1 MTKKD
6 TIYRFNVESYIEDK
20 KLDKTFYLKSLTP
33 IDLDHNKDIWVPVT
47 VGTVWITDG
56 PKDFQI
62 HIPILDEDEE
72 TLVFTITKKQYE
84 MFKSNVGDKRRL
96 NIIAKAAKEKL
107 RFRKIK
113 KSEMLVVRMSRKRMQ
128 KITEDAE
135 LCNLSLSAYARN
147 VLEGYKP
154 RKALSEQEAAD
165 IQELVKMRKDMLN
178 FYSATKGVLASIPRE
193 QRAEYIVLG
202 TPYQQFRKYIQEVLM
217 KFDSIINR
225 EKEGGTI

>member
-6 TIYRFNVESYIEDK
+6 TIYRFNVESFIEDNN
-20 KLDKTFYLKSLTP
+20 LDKTFYAKKIESE
-33 IDLDHNKDIWVPVT
+33 NKKETWVPVT
-47 VGTVWITDG
+47 VGVVWITDG
-56 PKDFQI
+56 PKDFQV
-62 HIPILDEDEE
+62 HISVSGDKDE
-72 TLVFTITKKQYE
+72 TLVFPITKKQYE
-84 MFKSNVGDKRRL
+84 MFKSSVGDKNRL
-96 NIIAKAAKEKL
+96 NIIRKAAKEKL

-165 IQELVKMRKDMLN
+165 IHELVMMRKDMLN
-178 FYSATKGVLASIPRE
+178 FYSATKGVLGTIPRE
-193 QRAEYIVLG
+193 KRAEFIVLG
-202 TPYQQFRKYIQEVLM
+202 TPYLQFRKYIQEVLM

-225 EKEGGTI
+225 EKEA